1 VRRVL
6 LVDDNPHAQR
16 MGTEILAQEGYDVR
30 GVTDG
35 AAVFDGLREFA
46 PDLVLADIAM
56 PEHSG
61 YEICERIKSDPALEH
76 VKVVLLVGA
85 LESLNKEEAQRVRAD
100 AVLHKPLEPSVVA
113 EIVAP
118 LLAGTGNGTPL
129 RRSPVKAA
137 GELEAAVEKAL
148 RRPEPPSEAQVH
160 AAVVLAVESALPLFV
175 DEVTRRVV
183 ESLRQPR

>member
-1 VRRVL
+1 
-6 LVDDNPHAQR
+6 
-16 MGTEILAQEGYDVR
+16 MGTDILAQEGYDVR

-46 PDLVLADIAM
+46 PDLVLADVAM

-61 YEICERIKSDPALEH
+61 YEICERIKNDPALEH

-85 LESLNKEEAQRVRAD
+85 LESLDKEEAQRVRAD

-113 EIVAP
+113 EIVVP
-118 LLAGTGNGTPL
+118 LLAGSNGTPP
-129 RRSPVKAA
+129 RRSRVKPA

-148 RRPEPPSEAQVH
+148 RRPEPPSEAQIH

-183 ESLRQPR
+183 ESLRPPR